1 MVNFAIMLT
10 WLRILLVPVFAGVL
24 LLDIPE
30 KQWIAVVV
38 FFFAA
43 LTDALDGYIARK
55 FNQATEFGATLD
67 PVADK
72 LLVATALIFLIG
84 EGVPIWMAWV
94 LIIRDFSIVGLRL
107 AVKRKSVIRPSFMG
121 KLKTVFE
128 MLGIVLVLLQVK
140 VAASVLFIA
149 VILSVVSGIEYVWQ
163 FRRSLK

>member
-30 KQWIAVVV
+30 KQWIAVAV

-121 KLKTVFE
+121 KLKTLFE

-140 VAASVLFIA
+140 VATSVLLVA

-163 FRRSLK
+163 FRRALR